1 VIKAIVF
8 DKDGTLLDFDAT
20 WNEAV
25 GAAFDQISD
34 AQARETSA
42 DMFGYDLASRTL
54 LPHSPF
60 VSESNDVVM
69 GLVNDLID
77 VETFERTINQVS
89 RLNVVPS
96 SEATATLK
104 TLVANGVK
112 LAIATNDSEVV
123 ARHHVS
129 ALGWAQLFTSVKG
142 YDSGHGAKPGPGMI
156 LAAVEE
162 CGATPGSYLMVGD
175 SVHDIL
181 AGQAA
186 GATTVAIG
194 NNQGALSLADHKI
207 KKMTELIAL
216 VKFLQQQEMNDS
228 TNFASDATVND
239 I

>member
-1 VIKAIVF
+1 MIKAIVF
-8 DKDGTLLDFDAT
+8 DKDGTLLDFEAT

-34 AQARETSA
+34 VHARETSA
-42 DMFGYDLASRTL
+42 DMFGYDLASRTV

-69 GLVNDLID
+69 GLVS
-77 VETFERTINQVS
+77 TINQVS
-89 RLNVVPS
+89 RLNVVS
-96 SEATATLK
+96 SREATATLK

-112 LAIATNDSEVV
+112 LAIATNDSEAV
-123 ARHHVS
+123 ARHHVN
-129 ALGWAQLFTSVKG
+129 ALGWTQLFTSVKG
-142 YDSGHGAKPGPGMI
+142 YDSGHGAKPSPGMI

-162 CGATPGSYLMVGD
+162 CGATQDSYLMVGD

-186 GATTVAIG
+186 GAITVAIG
-194 NNQGALSLADHKI
+194 NHRGALSRADHTI
-207 KKMTELIAL
+207 KEMTDLIAL
-216 VKFLQQQEMNDS
+216 VKFLQQQETNDS
-228 TNFASDATVND
+228 TNFASDTTVND

>member
-8 DKDGTLLDFDAT
+8 DKDGTLLDFEAT

-34 AQARETSA
+34 VHARETSA
-42 DMFGYDLASRTL
+42 DMFGYDLASRTV

-77 VETFERTINQVS
+77 VETFERTINQIS

-112 LAIATNDSEVV
+112 LAIATNDSEGV

-129 ALGWAQLFTSVKG
+129 ALGWTQLFTSVKG
-142 YDSGHGAKPGPGMI
+142 
-156 LAAVEE
+156 

-207 KKMTELIAL
+207 KKMTDLIAL

-228 TNFASDATVND
+228 TNFASDTTVND